1 MMPPIAV
8 AKFSLVQRN
17 LSTGIKLFWP
27 KKKIFLRSA
36 GKAVTKKTSS
46 CYDFVFK
53 IFFARK
59 KSLSRCVV
67 IRRSNDAKNFLMTFF
82 CRRRNVVDKKSTKNG
97 TATATEQY
105 FARTFQKISE
115 AGYFSK
121 PGTDPSDHL

>member
-1 MMPPIAV
+1 MPPTAV

-59 KSLSRCVV
+59 KKFVKMCRYSSLK
-67 IRRSNDAKNFLMTFF
+67 RRQKLFNDVF

-97 TATATEQY
+97 TATEQY
-105 FARTFQKISE
+105 FPRTFQKISE

-121 PGTDPSDHL
+121 LGTDPFDHL